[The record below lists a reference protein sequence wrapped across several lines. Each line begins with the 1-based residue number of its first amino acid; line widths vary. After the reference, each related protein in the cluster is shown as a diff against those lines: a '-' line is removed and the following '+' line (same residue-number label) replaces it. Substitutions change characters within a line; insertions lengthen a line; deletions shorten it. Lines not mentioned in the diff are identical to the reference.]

1 MATIGRFLFWRHLRS
16 EPSSHVIQFRR
27 GTAVRSGR
35 GLAFWF
41 TPLSASLYEIP
52 CDDRD
57 QPFLFHGRSS
67 DFQDVTAQGVLTY
80 RVSDPAL
87 LAKRVDFSLDLR
99 TGVWLKTPLEQLSQ
113 LLTQLAQQH
122 AWDYLAH
129 TPVRQLL
136 AEGVD
141 QVRTR
146 IREAL
151 LADEGLKGLGLEIVS
166 VRVSGVAP
174 TADLEKALQA
184 PTREAIQQTADEA
197 TFQRRA
203 LAVEKERAIQ
213 ENELKNQI
221 ELAKRKEG
229 LIAQEGSNAQR
240 QAREQAESQ
249 KIAAEAAAARD
260 RLEAETRAA
269 GLRAVDA
276 ARLEAEERRA
286 GIYKNLP
293 GDVLLGL
300 AAQELAGKLQKLEHV
315 SVTPE
320 LLAPVLARLADAGAR
335 RLEREE
341 PGAGGKSSK
350 KG

>member
-16 EPSSHVIQFRR
+16 EPSSHVIHFRR
-27 GTAVRSGR
+27 GAVVRSGR

-87 LAKRVDFSLDLR
+87 IAKRVDFSLDLR
-99 TGVWLKTPLEQLSQ
+99 TGAWLKTPLEQLSQ
-113 LLTQLAQQH
+113 FLTQLAQQH

-151 LADEGLKGLGLEIVS
+151 LADEGLRSLGLEIVS
-166 VRVSGVAP
+166 VRVSGMAP

-221 ELAKRKEG
+221 ELARRKEG
-229 LIAQEGSNAQR
+229 LIAQEGSNAQH

-269 GLRAVDA
+269 GLRAVDTA
-276 ARLEAEERRA
+276 KLEAEERRTA
-286 GIYKNLP
+286 IYRNMP

-341 PGAGGKSSK
+341 APGGAKGAK